1 VYVCVRE
8 RGVCLEVAL
17 RKGVGVH
24 VLGLS
29 TMATFACQF
38 PPPIYSNSDAVQA
51 YRCNVEVI
59 FNYDDAVVVKH
70 VEHVCEGKPEMPCDL
85 VISDKIAVLGRM
97 RWNGQ
102 IWLLFRTK

>member
-1 VYVCVRE
+1 MHGGGFAQRGGRTCVGPEHNGNVRMP
-8 RGVCLEVAL
+8 VPA
-17 RKGVGVH
+17 
-24 VLGLS
+24 
-29 TMATFACQF
+29 
-38 PPPIYSNSDAVQA
+38 PPIYSNADAVQA